1 MECKHSPFSLS
12 HSLENLWFSWKP
24 FGNLMWNENVYLCG
38 MPEKGWRWY
47 LTEVGSGRDWHR
59 FFIPGLFV
67 SPLEALSLWVEVV
80 GGAAGTT
87 LLYIPKL
94 CYFAEY
100 CEIRKQVQSL
110 KIPLQCMLVFCA
122 HSCPTVCEPIDCCLP
137 GSSVHGILQARIL
150 E

>member
-1 MECKHSPFSLS
+1 MECQKKDEGGTSQRLDLGGADTDSL
-12 HSLENLWFSWKP
+12 LR
-24 FGNLMWNENVYLCG
+24 V
-38 MPEKGWRWY
+38 
-47 LTEVGSGRDWHR
+47 
-59 FFIPGLFV
+59 FV
-67 SPLEALSLWVEVV
+67 SLLEALSLWVEVM

-94 CYFAEY
+94 CYLAEY
-100 CEIRKQVQSL
+100 CEIRKRVQSL

-122 HSCPTVCEPIDCCLP
+122 HSCPTLCEPIHCCLP